1 MKNKRKQEKRIRETE
16 LKFQHPKINQPE
28 TMQAEVWPMSTSFVN
43 LYFTRG
49 EGERKKFLN
58 MKSQRNRDSSVRTEL
73 YLSNKI
79 HYNCKKIN
87 KNDAYGQISYFLN
100 VKKIQ
105 DLLKKEEKD
114 KVEKEE
120 GEQQEQERR
129 W

>member
-1 MKNKRKQEKRIRETE
+1 M
-16 LKFQHPKINQPE
+16 
-28 TMQAEVWPMSTSFVN
+28 
-43 LYFTRG
+43 
-49 EGERKKFLN
+49 
-58 MKSQRNRDSSVRTEL
+58 RTEL

-120 GEQQEQERR
+120 GEQQEQRR
-129 W
+129 VDGKGRRKKVMKKTKNVMRKYVLGQ